1 MPLTAEVA
9 RMRGRSKKQASML
22 AFIDPETLIPA
33 DHPLRRIK
41 RFADAALVE
50 LSPLF
55 DEMYAADG
63 QGRASIPP
71 ERLLKASL
79 LISLYSVRSERAF
92 CEELTYHLLFRWFLD
107 MDLLEPSFDHSTFS
121 KNRARL
127 LRHRVSREFF
137 DAVVLQADRLHL
149 LSDEHFSVDGT
160 LIEAAASLK
169 SFRPKD
175 EPPPP
180 KRPDGGSPSNRWVD
194 FHHEKRSNATHH
206 STTDRDARLY
216 RKGPGKEA
224 RLSYMGQALM
234 ENRHGLLV
242 DFQVTTATGTAERDV
257 VPQLIDAARQRGF
270 HPRTLG
276 ADKGYDT
283 RDFVQTLRAQG
294 VTPHV
299 AQNTSGRRSAVDG
312 RTTHGSGYD
321 ASQKVRRRIEEIF
334 GWIKTVGGLRRTRYR
349 GLERVDFAGYLVATA
364 YNLVRLARLATLA
377 TAV

>member
-1 MPLTAEVA
+1 
-9 RMRGRSKKQASML
+9 MRGRAKQQASML

-33 DHPLRRIK
+33 GHPLRTIK
-41 RFADAALVE
+41 RFADAALRE

-137 DAVVLQADRLHL
+137 DAVVLQAEQLHL
-149 LSDEHFSVDGT
+149 LSDEHFSVDST

-169 SFRPKD
+169 SFRPRD

-180 KRPDGGSPSNRWVD
+180 PRPDGGSPNNRWVD
-194 FHHEKRSNATHH
+194 FHNQQRSNATHQ
-206 STTDRDARLY
+206 STTDPDARLY

-242 DFQVTTATGTAERDV
+242 DFQITTATGTAERDV
-257 VPQLIDAARQRGF
+257 VPHLIDDARARGF
-270 HPRTLG
+270 HPTTLG

-283 RDFVQTLRAQG
+283 RPWVQAMRAQG

-299 AQNTSGRRSAVDG
+299 AQNTTGRRSAVDG
-312 RTTHGSGYD
+312 RTTHGPGYA

-334 GWIKTVGGLRRTRYR
+334 GWMKTVGGFRKTRYR
-349 GLERVDFAGYLVATA
+349 GLERVDFAGYLVAAA
-364 YNLVRLARLATLA
+364 YNLVRLVRLTSAPTLA
-377 TAV
+377 